1 MNSVKLV
8 LTITFTFL
16 IHTATSKVYGRCE
29 LAKELRDIYG
39 IPENQL
45 ATWICIIGHE
55 SSYNTSAISEGAES
69 YGLFQISREYWCLPN
84 GRGCGVA
91 CSALR
96 DDDIRDDVDC
106 AKRIFEQHQRIT
118 GDGFKAWTLYN
129 YRCKANVEKYIR
141 DCYEGYPGYVPRKPQ
156 PSYSA
161 AVASGGFYQKS
172 SYYGP
177 KLTTY
182 NIPPA
187 PTQAYKKT
195 YYKVE
200 NGFAPQPEEE
210 EVYSY
215 KWSWSSNG
223 GFHLRQS
230 GQLPSNVAEE
240 LLALR
245 RRLEK
250 VNSWSSG

>member
-8 LTITFTFL
+8 LTITFTFST
-16 IHTATSKVYGRCE
+16 IHSATSKVYRRCE

-69 YGLFQISREYWCLPN
+69 YGLFQISREYWCLPRS
-84 GRGCGVA
+84 RGCGVA

-118 GDGFKAWTLYN
+118 GNGFKAWTLYN
-129 YRCKANVEKYIR
+129 SYCKANVEKYIR
-141 DCYEGYPGYVPRKPQ
+141 DCYEGYPGVVPQ
-156 PSYSA
+156 QLTPSYP
-161 AVASGGFYQKS
+161 AVASGEVYHKS
-172 SYYGP
+172 SYFGP
-177 KLTTY
+177 KFSTY
-182 NIPPA
+182 NIPQV
-187 PTQAYKKT
+187 PTQTYKKT

-200 NGFAPQPEEE
+200 NDFTPESETE
-210 EVYSY
+210 GYSY
-215 KWSWSSNG
+215 KWSWSTNG
-223 GFHLRQS
+223 GFHLRQK
-230 GQLPSNVAEE
+230 GQLPTKVSEA

-245 RRLEK
+245 RNFEK
-250 VNSWSSG
+250 VNSLSSG